1 MGNKD
6 VQKKYSL
13 RKFKGIGLASA
24 VIGLFFANQS
34 VYANVTANG
43 KDETT
48 IVKEFDKVSSSA
60 KTTFTDDQ
68 NPTKKV
74 TVDTVADIRYK
85 KPTKA
90 NYNTGDADG
99 TDSLNYHSKATVN
112 YLLETDNSKLQDSK
126 TVEGEKTTVTTPYD
140 KKGLAYDTD
149 GKDYRES
156 SVEKTGE
163 AVTENSGKEES
174 SFRSCG

>member
-99 TDSLNYHSKATVN
+99 TEIGRAHV
-112 YLLETDNSKLQDSK
+112 
-126 TVEGEKTTVTTPYD
+126 
-140 KKGLAYDTD
+140 
-149 GKDYRES
+149 
-156 SVEKTGE
+156 
-163 AVTENSGKEES
+163 
-174 SFRSCG
+174 

>member
-1 MGNKD
+1 MGNNNL
-6 VQKKYSL
+6 QKKYSL

-24 VIGLFFANQS
+24 VIGIFFANQS

-48 IVKEFDKVSSSA
+48 IVSEFDKVPSRA

-74 TVDTVADIRYK
+74 TVDAVADIRYK

-90 NYNTGDADG
+90 
-99 TDSLNYHSKATVN
+99 
-112 YLLETDNSKLQDSK
+112 E
-126 TVEGEKTTVTTPYD
+126 VTP
-140 KKGLAYDTD
+140 K
-149 GKDYRES
+149 S
-156 SVEKTGE
+156 
-163 AVTENSGKEES
+163 
-174 SFRSCG
+174 